1 MIEKH
6 PFEPFLP
13 EFSEVLILG
22 SFPGKESTQRTRED
36 DWFYGANRNQFWKI
50 LGLVYNQKF
59 ENRSQKQELFKGAR
73 IAITD
78 IIATCER
85 KDNSNSDINLI
96 NKEYNID
103 VVSQIIINNPIKK
116 ILFTSQWVQN
126 EFLKHFEVSKDIEL
140 FRLPAPSPIYRRL
153 SLQDKAIEY
162 KKQLPQL

>member
-6 PFEPFLP
+6 PFEAFVP

-78 IIATCER
+78 VIATCER

-96 NKEYNID
+96 NKYYNID